1 MRRSSKKKRDLH
13 SFREIKRDLY
23 RQTKAK
29 TRRAQN
35 DDDEGGEKKN

>member
-13 SFREIKRDLY
+13 SFRDQKRPLSS
-23 RQTKAK
+23 TKAK